1 MIIRSGEIA
10 PRREPES
17 GIKEESVVI
26 DYYDLEV
33 PSPKVTIMKFV
44 TMQIHRFR
52 ETDPVTVDH
61 HILVLVNRD
70 VSIAVHPHILLAIG
84 HKRTSRPGRFIE
96 PLPVLQARI
105 HIRSR
110 RHGARTNGGASHV
123 WLHPRVAHRRV
134 CPCSGCCVHSRCSP
148 WLCFSVH
155 VRSAL
160 NFLALRRQG
169 QSETSDAYGINDCFH
184 SFPSILRYEG

>member
-1 MIIRSGEIA
+1 DRQSVIGLKCGQRMSRRRSENAVDGTGVITVTLQLHLRVHYHLIRRQIVVAVDGAVIWIIRSGEIA

-70 VSIAVHPHILLAIG
+70 VSIAVHPYILL
-84 HKRTSRPGRFIE
+84 
-96 PLPVLQARI
+96 
-105 HIRSR
+105 
-110 RHGARTNGGASHV
+110 
-123 WLHPRVAHRRV
+123 
-134 CPCSGCCVHSRCSP
+134 
-148 WLCFSVH
+148 
-155 VRSAL
+155 
-160 NFLALRRQG
+160 
-169 QSETSDAYGINDCFH
+169 
-184 SFPSILRYEG
+184 